1 MKVKLDIHFV
11 LIALVIT
18 LSIGDLNK
26 QFFTLDFPIGP
37 NIFKGHFIPTFYG
50 FAVPIWGGHLVWK
63 IFYTSLAFLFS
74 AALMQKIILLIILSL
89 SAISAYH
96 AVPTDS
102 KPAKIFASLLYM
114 LNPYVYVRIL
124 AGHWLYLFAYAVLP
138 LAIKSFTDLLEN
150 NNRKDIIKVVLLT
163 TLVGF
168 NSHTLVMAF
177 IAYIV
182 IFCFKVYRVRDIE
195 IIKSVSITAPLF
207 LVLST
212 YWLLPLVT
220 AKETLLSSIGSEDLA
235 AFAPRIESF
244 SALFTLAS
252 MHGFWRA
259 GYVYAKDFIP
269 YWQILFAFILF
280 LAVHGF
286 ISYHK
291 DKKIGVY
298 VRSFAVIAALGLILA
313 AGIRSPFED
322 AFRVLFDNIP
332 LLKGMRDSHKFVTL
346 LILSYAYLGALGVA
360 EISKGIQQKE
370 RKRYINMAVV
380 GFALATPF
388 VYSYTFF
395 NGFAGQIKPTDYPKD
410 WYEVNEYLNKDE
422 QDFNLLFLPWHMY
435 LDFKWIPNR
444 DKRIAN
450 PAEHFFDK
458 QIISGK
464 NIEIGGIYRQV
475 NTPEQLYI
483 DFLLRNRGKITNLG
497 ELLALLNVKYV
508 LLTKE
513 ADYKRYFFLFNQSD
527 LTLVKE
533 TENFYVFKNEH
544 EVAKIYEVDGIV
556 YIRGWRELLERSRNE
571 DITTKLYVI
580 GNTTGKSGGKSKRKA
595 LEYERKN
602 PVRYELKEQPSKRYV
617 VFTEPY
623 SEHWMIDGKKP
634 LKAYGVVNAYEVD
647 DDKGEIKY
655 ERFYNVYLPSYMI
668 SMLTFTALV
677 LMYLK
682 SKNSKE

>member
-1 MKVKLDIHFV
+1 VIYV

-26 QFFTLDFPIGP
+26 QFFTLDFSIGL

-50 FAVPIWGGHLVWK
+50 FAIPMWGGHLVWK
-63 IFYTSLAFLFS
+63 IFYISMAFLFS
-74 AALMQKIILLIILSL
+74 ATLMQKIILLIILSL

-96 AVPTDS
+96 AMPTDS

-124 AGHWLYLFAYAVLP
+124 AGHWLILFAYAVLP
-138 LAIKSFTDLLEN
+138 LAIKSFMDLLEN
-150 NNRKDIIKVVLLT
+150 NKRKDIIKMVLLT

-168 NSHTLVMAF
+168 NSHTLIMAF
-177 IAYIV
+177 IAYSV
-182 IFCFKVYRVRDIE
+182 IFCFKVYRARDIE
-195 IIKSVSITAPLF
+195 IIKSVSITALLF
-207 LVLST
+207 LFLNI
-212 YWLLPLVT
+212 YWLLPLAV

-259 GYVYAKDFIP
+259 GYIYAKDFIP

-286 ISYHK
+286 ISYYK
-291 DKKIGVY
+291 DKKIGIY
-298 VRSFAVIAALGLILA
+298 VKSFAVIAALGLILA

-322 AFRVLFDNIP
+322 AFRVLFDNVP

-346 LILSYAYLGALGVA
+346 LVLAYAYLGALGVA
-360 EISKGIQQKE
+360 EIGNGMQQKE
-370 RKRYINMAVV
+370 KKRYISMAVV

-388 VYSYTFF
+388 IYSFTFF
-395 NGFAGQIKPTDYPKD
+395 NGFAGQIKPTDYPED
-410 WYEVNEYLNKDE
+410 WYEVNDYLNKDRRE
-422 QDFNLLFLPWHMY
+422 FKVLFLPWHQYM
-435 LDFKWIPNR
+435 DFKWIPNR
-444 DKRIAN
+444 DKRITN

-475 NTPEQLYI
+475 NTLEQLYV

-497 ELLALLNVKYV
+497 ELLAPLNVKYI

-513 ADYKRYFFLFNQSD
+513 ADYKNYFFLFNQSD

-544 EVAKIYEVDGIV
+544 EVAKIYEVDGID
-556 YIRGWRELLERSRNE
+556 YIKDWNELLERSKSE
-571 DITTKLYVI
+571 DITERLYVI
-580 GNTTGKSGGKSKRKA
+580 GNRSSKDKGRLEKKA
-595 LEYERKN
+595 LEYEKKN
-602 PVRYELKEQPSKRYV
+602 PVKYELKESPSKKYL

-623 SEHWMIDGKKP
+623 SESWRFNGKKP

-647 DDKGEIKY
+647 DDGGEIRY
-655 ERFYNVYLPSYMI
+655 ERFYKVYLPSYAI
-668 SMLTFTALV
+668 SLLTFIV
-677 LMYLK
+677 LIMVYFDIHK
-682 SKNSKE
+682 RATGFSRMD